1 MRVLLSDRRRVLFFT
16 SNAIST
22 MGDDA
27 LFLALAVWVKELTG
41 STALAAIDMCA
52 VSAAALLAP
61 LTGVVVDRVRRKPL
75 LLGTYAAT
83 AVLLLALLP
92 VHRPTQVWLVIAVTF
107 FYGLSG
113 TATSGAQIALLKNLV
128 PDELL
133 ADANSLEQTLFQS
146 ARLITPALGV
156 GLLAS
161 FGAAAVVWADIAT
174 FVIAALLLAVV
185 RIDEPRPERSRS
197 RSSSRSDPDS
207 ADERESWV
215 RQLTVGFR
223 YLANHPVLR
232 ALTLAD
238 AAAFL
243 VLGMFVPFGLQVIT
257 VGLHHAPSYLA
268 VLITVQSVSGA
279 LGAMIAG
286 RLARR
291 IGDARLAVLGLAGF
305 AASCPFFAVPSTPV
319 VLGAIMLLGCSLPWF
334 FIGAS
339 TLLQKATP
347 LDMVG
352 RVSGANSLAVQL
364 PQALGNL
371 SGAALILVVPY
382 RVFALLVAATV
393 ALTALY
399 LGTRRSLSPAP
410 RSNSRKTGAC
420 ISADVRSIASSSV
433 TKLDPNS

>member
-16 SNAIST
+16 GNAISA

-27 LFLALAVWVKELTG
+27 LLLALAVWVKELTG

-75 LLGTYAAT
+75 LLSVYAVT

-113 TATSGAQIALLKNLV
+113 TITSGAQIALLKNLV
-128 PDELL
+128 PEELL
-133 ADANSLEQTLFQS
+133 GDANSLEQTLFQS

-156 GLLAS
+156 GLLAR
-161 FGAAAVVWADIAT
+161 FGAPAVVWADIAT
-174 FVIAALLLAVV
+174 FVIAGLLLAAV
-185 RIDEPRPERSRS
+185 RIDEPRPERS
-197 RSSSRSDPDS
+197 PGV
-207 ADERESWV
+207 AEERESRV
-215 RQLTVGFR
+215 SQLTAGFR
-223 YLANHPVLR
+223 YLAGHPVLR
-232 ALTLAD
+232 AVTLAD
-238 AAAFL
+238 AVAFL
-243 VLGMFVPFGLQVIT
+243 VIGMFVPFGLQVIT

-279 LGAMIAG
+279 LGAMVGG

-291 IGDARLAVLGLAGF
+291 IGDVRLTVLGLAGF
-305 AASCPFFAVPSTPV
+305 ALSCPFFAVPSTPV

-339 TLLQKATP
+339 TLLQKAMP

-371 SGAALILVVPY
+371 SGAALILLVPY
-382 RVFALLVAATV
+382 RALALLLGGTV

-399 LGTRRSLSPAP
+399 LGTRPALSP

-420 ISADVRSIASSSV
+420 MSADVSSIASSSV
-433 TKLDPNS
+433 TKLDANS

>member
-16 SNAIST
+16 GNAISA

-27 LFLALAVWVKELTG
+27 LLLALAVWVKELTG

-75 LLGTYAAT
+75 LLSVYAVT

-113 TATSGAQIALLKNLV
+113 TITSGAQIALLKNLV
-128 PDELL
+128 PEELL
-133 ADANSLEQTLFQS
+133 GDANSLEQTLFQS

-156 GLLAS
+156 GLLAR
-161 FGAAAVVWADIAT
+161 FGAPAVVWADIAT
-174 FVIAALLLAVV
+174 FVIAGLLLAAV
-185 RIDEPRPERSRS
+185 RIDEPRPERS
-197 RSSSRSDPDS
+197 PGV
-207 ADERESWV
+207 AEERESRV
-215 RQLTVGFR
+215 SQLTAGFR
-223 YLANHPVLR
+223 YLAGHPVLR
-232 ALTLAD
+232 AVTLAD
-238 AAAFL
+238 AVAFL
-243 VLGMFVPFGLQVIT
+243 IIGMFVPFGLQVIT

-279 LGAMIAG
+279 LGAMVGG

-291 IGDARLAVLGLAGF
+291 IGDVRLTVLGLAGF
-305 AASCPFFAVPSTPV
+305 ALSCPFFAVPSTPV

-339 TLLQKATP
+339 TLLQKAMP

-371 SGAALILVVPY
+371 SGAALILLVPY
-382 RVFALLVAATV
+382 RAFALLLGGTV

-399 LGTRRSLSPAP
+399 LGTRPALSS

-420 ISADVRSIASSSV
+420 MSADVSSIASSSV
-433 TKLDPNS
+433 TKLDANS

>member
-1 MRVLLSDRRRVLFFT
+1 MRVLLSDRRRLLFFT
-16 SNAIST
+16 GNAIST

-75 LLGTYAAT
+75 LLGVYGVT

-92 VHRPTQVWLVIAVTF
+92 VHRPGQVWLVIAVTF
-107 FYGLSG
+107 CYGLSG
-113 TATSGAQIALLKNLV
+113 TVTSGAQVALLKNLV

-156 GLLAS
+156 GLLAR
-161 FGAAAVVWADIAT
+161 FGASAVVWADIAS
-174 FVIAALLLAVV
+174 FVIAALLLAAV
-185 RIDEPRPERSRS
+185 RIGEPRPER
-197 RSSSRSDPDS
+197 
-207 ADERESWV
+207 EREQEKWV

-223 YLANHPVLR
+223 YLAGHPVLR

-238 AAAFL
+238 AVAFL
-243 VLGMFVPFGLQVIT
+243 IIGMFVPFGLQVIT

-268 VLITVQSVSGA
+268 VMITVQSVAGA
-279 LGAMIAG
+279 LGAMVAG

-291 IGDARLAVLGLAGF
+291 IGDVRLTILGLAGF
-305 AASCPFFAVPSTPV
+305 AACCPIFAVPSTPV

-339 TLLQKATP
+339 TLLQRAMP

-371 SGAALILVVPY
+371 GGAALILVLPY
-382 RVFALLVAATV
+382 RVFAVLVGATV

-399 LGTRRSLSPAP
+399 LGTRPALSS
-410 RSNSRKTGAC
+410 RGNSGKTAASM
-420 ISADVRSIASSSV
+420 SADARSIVAPSV
-433 TKLDPNS
+433 TKLDAGS

>member
-1 MRVLLSDRRRVLFFT
+1 MRVLLSDRRRLLFFT
-16 SNAIST
+16 GNAIST

-75 LLGTYAAT
+75 LLGVYGVT

-92 VHRPTQVWLVIAVTF
+92 VHRPGQVWLVIAVTF
-107 FYGLSG
+107 CYGLSG
-113 TATSGAQIALLKNLV
+113 TVTSGAQVALLKNLV

-156 GLLAS
+156 GLLAR
-161 FGAAAVVWADIAT
+161 FGAPAVVWADIAS
-174 FVIAALLLAVV
+174 FVIAALLLAAV
-185 RIDEPRPERSRS
+185 RIDEPRPER
-197 RSSSRSDPDS
+197 
-207 ADERESWV
+207 EREHGQGQERWIS
-215 RQLTVGFR
+215 QLTVGFR
-223 YLANHPVLR
+223 YLAGHPVLR

-238 AAAFL
+238 AVAFL
-243 VLGMFVPFGLQVIT
+243 VIGMFVPFGLQVIT

-268 VLITVQSVSGA
+268 VMITVQSVAGA
-279 LGAMIAG
+279 LGAMVAG

-291 IGDARLAVLGLAGF
+291 IGDVRLTILGLAGF
-305 AASCPFFAVPSTPV
+305 AACCPIFAVPSTPV

-339 TLLQKATP
+339 TLLQRAMP

-371 SGAALILVVPY
+371 SGAALILVLPY
-382 RVFALLVAATV
+382 RVFAVLVGATV

-399 LGTRRSLSPAP
+399 LGTRPALSS

-420 ISADVRSIASSSV
+420 MSTDVRSIASSSV
-433 TKLDPNS
+433 TKLDASS

>member
-16 SNAIST
+16 GNAISA

-27 LFLALAVWVKELTG
+27 LLLALAVWVKELTG

-75 LLGTYAAT
+75 LLSVYAVT

-113 TATSGAQIALLKNLV
+113 TITSGAQIALLKNLV
-128 PDELL
+128 PEELL
-133 ADANSLEQTLFQS
+133 GDANSLEQTLFQS

-156 GLLAS
+156 GLLAR
-161 FGAAAVVWADIAT
+161 FGAPAVVWADIAT
-174 FVIAALLLAVV
+174 FVIAGLLLAAV
-185 RIDEPRPERSRS
+185 RIDEPRPERS
-197 RSSSRSDPDS
+197 PGV
-207 ADERESWV
+207 AEERESRV
-215 RQLTVGFR
+215 SQLTAGFR
-223 YLANHPVLR
+223 YLAGHPVLR
-232 ALTLAD
+232 AVTLAD
-238 AAAFL
+238 AVAFL
-243 VLGMFVPFGLQVIT
+243 VIGMFVPFGLQVIT

-279 LGAMIAG
+279 LGAMVGG

-291 IGDARLAVLGLAGF
+291 IGDVRLTVLGLAGF
-305 AASCPFFAVPSTPV
+305 ALSCPFFAVPSTPV

-339 TLLQKATP
+339 TLLQKAMP

-371 SGAALILVVPY
+371 SGAALILLVPY
-382 RVFALLVAATV
+382 RAFALLLGGTV

-399 LGTRRSLSPAP
+399 LGTRPALSP

-420 ISADVRSIASSSV
+420 MSADVSSIASSSV
-433 TKLDPNS
+433 TKLDANS

>member
-16 SNAIST
+16 GNAISA

-27 LFLALAVWVKELTG
+27 LLLALAVWVKELTG

-75 LLGTYAAT
+75 LLSVYAVT

-113 TATSGAQIALLKNLV
+113 TITSGAQIALLKNLV
-128 PDELL
+128 PEELL
-133 ADANSLEQTLFQS
+133 GDANSLEQTLFQS

-156 GLLAS
+156 GLLAR
-161 FGAAAVVWADIAT
+161 FGAPAVVWADIAT
-174 FVIAALLLAVV
+174 FVIAGLLLAAV
-185 RIDEPRPERSRS
+185 RIDEPRPERS
-197 RSSSRSDPDS
+197 PGL
-207 ADERESWV
+207 AEERESRV
-215 RQLTVGFR
+215 SQLTAGFR
-223 YLANHPVLR
+223 YLAGHPVLR
-232 ALTLAD
+232 AVTLAD
-238 AAAFL
+238 AVVFL
-243 VLGMFVPFGLQVIT
+243 IIGMFVPFGLQVIT

-279 LGAMIAG
+279 LGAMVGG

-291 IGDARLAVLGLAGF
+291 IGDVRLTVLGLAGF

-339 TLLQKATP
+339 TLLQKAMP

-371 SGAALILVVPY
+371 SGAALILLVPY
-382 RVFALLVAATV
+382 RAFALLLGGTV

-399 LGTRRSLSPAP
+399 LGTRPALSS

-420 ISADVRSIASSSV
+420 MSADVSSIASSSV
-433 TKLDPNS
+433 TKLDANS

>member
-1 MRVLLSDRRRVLFFT
+1 MRVLLSDRRRLLFFT
-16 SNAIST
+16 GNAISA

-75 LLGTYAAT
+75 LLGVYAAT

-92 VHRPTQVWLVIAVTF
+92 VHRPAQVWLVIAVTF

-113 TATSGAQIALLKNLV
+113 TITSGAQVALLKSLV
-128 PDELL
+128 PEELL
-133 ADANSLEQTLFQS
+133 GDANSLEQTLFQS

-156 GLLAS
+156 GLLAR
-161 FGAAAVVWADIAT
+161 FGAPAVVWADIAT
-174 FVIAALLLAVV
+174 FVIAGLLLAAV
-185 RIDEPRPERSRS
+185 RIDEPRPERSHS
-197 RSSSRSDPDS
+197 RAGA
-207 ADERESWV
+207 ADEREPEQERESRV
-215 RQLTVGFR
+215 RQLTAGFR
-223 YLANHPVLR
+223 YLAGHPVLR
-232 ALTLAD
+232 ALTVAD
-238 AAAFL
+238 AVAFL

-257 VGLHHAPSYLA
+257 IGLHHAPSYLA

-279 LGAMIAG
+279 LGAVVG
-286 RLARR
+286 GPLARR
-291 IGDARLAVLGLAGF
+291 IGDARLTVLGLAGF
-305 AASCPFFAVPSTPV
+305 AVSCPFFAVPSTPV
-319 VLGAIMLLGCSLPWF
+319 VLGAIILLGCSLPWF

-339 TLLQKATP
+339 TLLQKAMP

-352 RVSGANSLAVQL
+352 RVSGANALALQL

-371 SGAALILVVPY
+371 GGAALILAVPY
-382 RVFALLVAATV
+382 RAFALLLGGTV

-399 LGTRRSLSPAP
+399 LGTRPALSS

-420 ISADVRSIASSSV
+420 MSADVRSIASSSD
-433 TKLDPNS
+433 TNLDANS

>member
-1 MRVLLSDRRRVLFFT
+1 MRVLLSDRRRLLFFT
-16 SNAIST
+16 GNAIST

-61 LTGVVVDRVRRKPL
+61 LTGIVVDRVRRKPL
-75 LLGTYAAT
+75 LLCVYAVT

-92 VHRPTQVWLVIAVTF
+92 VHRPGQVWLVIAVTF
-107 FYGLSG
+107 GYGLSG
-113 TATSGAQIALLKNLV
+113 TVTSGAQVALLKNLV

-156 GLLAS
+156 GLLAR
-161 FGAAAVVWADIAT
+161 FGAPAVVWADIAS
-174 FVIAALLLAVV
+174 FVIAALLLAAV
-185 RIDEPRPERSRS
+185 RIDEPRPER
-197 RSSSRSDPDS
+197 
-207 ADERESWV
+207 EQEQEQEKWI

-223 YLANHPVLR
+223 YLAGHPVLR

-238 AAAFL
+238 AVAFL
-243 VLGMFVPFGLQVIT
+243 VIGMFVPFGLQVIT

-268 VLITVQSVSGA
+268 VMITVQSVAGA
-279 LGAMIAG
+279 LGAMVAG

-291 IGDARLAVLGLAGF
+291 IGDVRLTILGLAGF
-305 AASCPFFAVPSTPV
+305 AACCPIFAVPSTPV

-371 SGAALILVVPY
+371 GGAALILVLPY
-382 RVFALLVAATV
+382 RVFAVLVGATV

-399 LGTRRSLSPAP
+399 LGTRPALSS

-420 ISADVRSIASSSV
+420 MSTDVRSIASSSA
-433 TKLDPNS
+433 TKLDASS

>member
-1 MRVLLSDRRRVLFFT
+1 MRVLLSDRRRLLLFT
-16 SNAIST
+16 GNAIST

-61 LTGVVVDRVRRKPL
+61 LTGIVVDRVRRKPL
-75 LLGTYAAT
+75 LLGVYAVT

-92 VHRPTQVWLVIAVTF
+92 VHRPGQVWLVIAVTF
-107 FYGLSG
+107 CYGLSG
-113 TATSGAQIALLKNLV
+113 TVTSGAQVALLKSLV

-133 ADANSLEQTLFQS
+133 AEANSLEQTLFQS

-156 GLLAS
+156 GLLAR
-161 FGAAAVVWADIAT
+161 FGAPAVVWADIT
-174 FVIAALLLAVV
+174 SFLIAALLLAAV
-185 RIDEPRPERSRS
+185 RIDEPRPEREQEQ
-197 RSSSRSDPDS
+197 
-207 ADERESWV
+207 AQESWV

-223 YLANHPVLR
+223 YLAGHPVLR

-238 AAAFL
+238 AVAFL
-243 VLGMFVPFGLQVIT
+243 VIGMFVPFGLQVIT

-268 VLITVQSVSGA
+268 VMITVQSVAGA
-279 LGAMIAG
+279 LGAMVAG

-291 IGDARLAVLGLAGF
+291 IGDVRLTILGLAGF
-305 AASCPFFAVPSTPV
+305 AACCPIFAVPSTPV

-339 TLLQKATP
+339 TLLQRATP

-371 SGAALILVVPY
+371 SGAALILVLPY
-382 RVFALLVAATV
+382 RVFAVLVGATV

-399 LGTRRSLSPAP
+399 LGTRPALSS

-420 ISADVRSIASSSV
+420 MSTDVRSIASSSV
-433 TKLDPNS
+433 TKLDASS

>member
-1 MRVLLSDRRRVLFFT
+1 MRVLLSDRRRLLFFT
-16 SNAIST
+16 GNAIST

-61 LTGVVVDRVRRKPL
+61 LTGIVVDRVRRKPL
-75 LLGTYAAT
+75 LLGVYAVT
-83 AVLLLALLP
+83 AMLLLALLP
-92 VHRPTQVWLVIAVTF
+92 VHRPGQVWLVIAVTF
-107 FYGLSG
+107 CYGLSG
-113 TATSGAQIALLKNLV
+113 TVTSGAQVALLKSLV

-133 ADANSLEQTLFQS
+133 AEANSLEQTLFQS

-156 GLLAS
+156 GLLAR
-161 FGAAAVVWADIAT
+161 FGAPAVVWADIAS
-174 FVIAALLLAVV
+174 FVIAALLLAAV
-185 RIDEPRPERSRS
+185 RIDEPRPER
-197 RSSSRSDPDS
+197 
-207 ADERESWV
+207 EREQAQESWV

-223 YLANHPVLR
+223 YLAGHPVLR

-238 AAAFL
+238 AVAFL
-243 VLGMFVPFGLQVIT
+243 VIGMFVPFGLQVIT

-268 VLITVQSVSGA
+268 VMITVQSVAGA
-279 LGAMIAG
+279 LGAMVAG

-291 IGDARLAVLGLAGF
+291 IGDVRLTILGLAGF
-305 AASCPFFAVPSTPV
+305 ATCCPIFAVPSTPV

-339 TLLQKATP
+339 TLLQRATP

-371 SGAALILVVPY
+371 SGAALILVLPY
-382 RVFALLVAATV
+382 RVFAVLVGVTV

-399 LGTRRSLSPAP
+399 LGTRPALSS

-420 ISADVRSIASSSV
+420 MSTDVRSIAPSSV
-433 TKLDPNS
+433 TKLDASS

>member
-1 MRVLLSDRRRVLFFT
+1 MRVLLSDRRRLLFFT
-16 SNAIST
+16 GNAIST

-52 VSAAALLAP
+52 ISAAALLAP
-61 LTGVVVDRVRRKPL
+61 LTGIVVDRVRRKPL
-75 LLGTYAAT
+75 LLAVYAVT

-92 VHRPTQVWLVIAVTF
+92 VHRPGQVWLVIAVTF
-107 FYGLSG
+107 CYGLSG
-113 TATSGAQIALLKNLV
+113 TVTSGAQVALLKNLV

-156 GLLAS
+156 GLLAR
-161 FGAAAVVWADIAT
+161 FGAPAVVWADIAS
-174 FVIAALLLAVV
+174 FVIAALLLAAV
-185 RIDEPRPERSRS
+185 RIDEPRPER
-197 RSSSRSDPDS
+197 
-207 ADERESWV
+207 EREQGQGQERWIS
-215 RQLTVGFR
+215 QLTVGFR
-223 YLANHPVLR
+223 YLAGHPVLR

-238 AAAFL
+238 AVAFL
-243 VLGMFVPFGLQVIT
+243 VIGMFVPFGLQVIT

-268 VLITVQSVSGA
+268 VMITVQSVAGA
-279 LGAMIAG
+279 LGAMVAG

-291 IGDARLAVLGLAGF
+291 IGDVRLTILGLAGF
-305 AASCPFFAVPSTPV
+305 AACCPIFAVPSTPV

-339 TLLQKATP
+339 TLLQRATP

-371 SGAALILVVPY
+371 SGAALILVLPY
-382 RVFALLVAATV
+382 RVFAVLVGATV

-399 LGTRRSLSPAP
+399 LGTRPALSS

-420 ISADVRSIASSSV
+420 MSTDVRSIASSSV
-433 TKLDPNS
+433 TKLDASS

>member
-61 LTGVVVDRVRRKPL
+61 LTGIVVDRVRRKPL
-75 LLGTYAAT
+75 LLGVYGAT
-83 AVLLLALLP
+83 ALLLLALLP

-107 FYGLSG
+107 CYGLSG
-113 TATSGAQIALLKNLV
+113 TATSGAQVALLKNLV

-156 GLLAS
+156 GLLAR
-161 FGAAAVVWADIAT
+161 FGAPAVVWVDIAT
-174 FVIAALLLAVV
+174 FVTAALLLAIV

-197 RSSSRSDPDS
+197 SVTE
-207 ADERESWV
+207 ERESRV
-215 RQLTVGFR
+215 RQLTSGFR

-232 ALTLAD
+232 ALTLTD
-238 AAAFL
+238 AVAFL
-243 VLGMFVPFGLQVIT
+243 ILGMFVPFGLQVIT

-268 VLITVQSVSGA
+268 VMITTQSVFGA
-279 LGAMIAG
+279 LGAMVAG

-291 IGDARLAVLGLAGF
+291 IGDVRLTVLGLAGF
-305 AASCPFFAVPSTPV
+305 AASCPIFAVPSTPV

-371 SGAALILVVPY
+371 SGAALILVIPY
-382 RVFALLVAATV
+382 RVFALLVGGTV

-399 LGTRRSLSPAP
+399 LGTRPALSS
-410 RSNSRKTGAC
+410 RSNSKNTGAC
-420 ISADVRSIASSSV
+420 MSADVRSIASSSV
-433 TKLDPNS
+433 TRLDPNS

>member
-16 SNAIST
+16 GNAISA

-27 LFLALAVWVKELTG
+27 LLLALAVWVKELTG

-75 LLGTYAAT
+75 LLSVYAVT

-113 TATSGAQIALLKNLV
+113 TITSGAQIALLKNLV
-128 PDELL
+128 PEELL
-133 ADANSLEQTLFQS
+133 GDANSLEQTLFQS

-156 GLLAS
+156 GLLAR
-161 FGAAAVVWADIAT
+161 FGAPAVVWADIAT
-174 FVIAALLLAVV
+174 FVIAGLLLAAV
-185 RIDEPRPERSRS
+185 RIDEPRPERS
-197 RSSSRSDPDS
+197 PGV
-207 ADERESWV
+207 AEERESRV
-215 RQLTVGFR
+215 SQLTAGFR
-223 YLANHPVLR
+223 YLAGHPVLR
-232 ALTLAD
+232 AVTVAD
-238 AAAFL
+238 AVAFL
-243 VLGMFVPFGLQVIT
+243 IIGMFVPFGLQVIT

-279 LGAMIAG
+279 LGAMVGG

-291 IGDARLAVLGLAGF
+291 IGDVRLTVLGLAGF
-305 AASCPFFAVPSTPV
+305 ALSCPFFAVPSTPV

-339 TLLQKATP
+339 TLLQKAMP

-371 SGAALILVVPY
+371 SGAALILLVPY
-382 RVFALLVAATV
+382 RAFALLLGGTV

-399 LGTRRSLSPAP
+399 LGTRPALSP

-420 ISADVRSIASSSV
+420 MSADVSSIASSSV
-433 TKLDPNS
+433 TKLDANS